1 MNVKKCSAPASLGV
15 PSGTDRYQPPQRKLQ
30 KAQEQAAVEG
40 PSERESFS
48 ELLVMLLVL
57 IVHVLTALYTC
68 LNPF

>member
-1 MNVKKCSAPASLGV
+1 MGSSHFMKQEQRNGNVRKCSAPASLGV

-48 ELLVMLLVL
+48 
-57 IVHVLTALYTC
+57 
-68 LNPF
+68 

>member
-1 MNVKKCSAPASLGV
+1 MKQKQRNGNVRKYSAPASPGV

-48 ELLVMLLVL
+48 
-57 IVHVLTALYTC
+57 
-68 LNPF
+68 